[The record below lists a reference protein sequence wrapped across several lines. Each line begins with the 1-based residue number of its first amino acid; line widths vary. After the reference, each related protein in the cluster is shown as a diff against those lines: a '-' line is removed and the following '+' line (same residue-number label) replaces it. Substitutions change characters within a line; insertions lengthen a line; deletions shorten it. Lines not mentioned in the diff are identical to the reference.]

1 MARYATLKDNDG
13 IIYPQLGPAT
23 VTHDNLG
30 PATVAHDNL
39 DTDLQVK
46 ELVYEYSQAATS
58 SSDVTVDIPID
69 FGKYEAY
76 YFDMVGV
83 GSNGTKAWGAAAA
96 LNSAKT
102 VLGTEQYGIEQNDSA
117 TLVGMARNGSEVI
130 SCGWQS
136 NQLSYIE
143 ITIRAVNANDYPW
156 PCFKAMGQGAG
167 RNQIIQGAIKESSA
181 TVKYIRFTLRAP
193 TGNGFTKVHA
203 YATRRRS

>member
-1 MARYATLKDNDG
+1 MARYATLKDEDG
-13 IIYPQLGPAT
+13 VIYPQLGPTT
-23 VTHDNLG
+23 VT
-30 PATVAHDNL
+30 HDNL

-46 ELVYEYSQAATS
+46 ELVYEYAQTTTS
-58 SSDVTVDIPID
+58 SSDVLIDIPID

-83 GSNGTKAWGAAAA
+83 GSSGTRAWGGAAA

-117 TLVGMARNGSEVI
+117 NLVGIARNGSEVV

-143 ITIRAVNANDYPW
+143 ITLRAIKANDYPW

-181 TVKYIRFTLRAP
+181 TVKYVRFTLKAP
-193 TGNGFTKVHA
+193 TGSGFTKLHA

>member
-1 MARYATLKDNDG
+1 MARYATLKDDG
-13 IIYPQLGPAT
+13 GVIYPQLGPTT
-23 VTHDNLG
+23 VT
-30 PATVAHDNL
+30 HDNL

-76 YFDMVGV
+76 YFDVIGV
-83 GSNGTKAWGAAAA
+83 GSNGTKAWSGASA
-96 LNSAKT
+96 LNASKT
-102 VLGTEQYGIEQNDSA
+102 LLATEQYGFEQNDSA
-117 TLVGMARNGSEVI
+117 SLAGIARSGSEVI
-130 SCGWQS
+130 SCGWQN

-143 ITIRAVNANDYPW
+143 ITLRAVNANDYPW
-156 PCFKAMGQGAG
+156 PCFKAFAQGAG
-167 RNQIIQGAIKESSA
+167 RNQFIQGAIKESSA
-181 TVKYIRFTLRAP
+181 TVKYIRFTLKAP